1 MDVDTEVSSW
11 RRSEFFRRM
20 RAHPD
25 QTHGLAC
32 AQAATL
38 CTEVVGHLQRR
49 LGCLGLSAR
58 SQPLCSCSS
67 LGHAPVLEH
76 HPLGFLVS
84 VDLPLLLEREA
95 LKLRSFRIYTSRL

>member
-1 MDVDTEVSSW
+1 
-11 RRSEFFRRM
+11 M

-32 AQAATL
+32 AHAATL
-38 CTEVVGHLQRR
+38 YTEVVGHLQRR

-58 SQPLCSCSS
+58 SQPLCS